1 MWVEPR
7 LEYTMTVNDAPV
19 PEDVQCSGAPLEL
32 LTDDERVWTAVPVDA
47 VALECGTL
55 GDSNS
60 GRNRVTYTESP
71 GTWM

>member
-19 PEDVQCSGAPLEL
+19 PEDAQCSGAPLEL

-47 VALECGTL
+47 TGEERMCKWISIDADVLCDLEEW
-55 GDSNS
+55 
-60 GRNRVTYTESP
+60 R
-71 GTWM
+71 